1 MQILLIRHGE
11 SEADILKV
19 HEGRADFPLT
29 DRGRQQVKLMVERV
43 RSEFPPDY
51 IWASP
56 LKRASETASTLAATI
71 GCAVQYDED
80 LMEYNNGRLAGLSY
94 TDPIK
99 PPIPKFPHERIEQG
113 ESAIEF
119 RMRIESVFSRII
131 TSSNDN
137 RIAIVAHG
145 GVINCI
151 LRSFFKMPVNQ
162 EFWFKNGDTAL
173 HLIEI
178 SENTQLVH
186 FLNDVSHLDELD
198 NRGLEGRGM
207 S

>member
-11 SEADILKV
+11 SEADLLKV

-29 DRGRQQVKLMVERV
+29 DRGRQQAKLMAERV
-43 RSEFPPDY
+43 KSEFPPDS

-56 LKRASETASTLAATI
+56 LKRASETASTLAAAI
-71 GCAVQYDED
+71 GCSVQYEDD

-94 TDPIK
+94 EATNK
-99 PPIPKFPHERIEQG
+99 PPIPKFLHEQVEQG

-145 GVINCI
+145 GVINNI

-186 FLNDVSHLDELD
+186 FLNNVSHLDELD
-198 NRGLEGRGM
+198 NRRA
-207 S
+207 